1 MLTRI
6 LTAALVVLAAWGCD
20 RLSSRLAESSEAPM
34 AVAAARSWR
43 LEEPPA
49 DTLPATTRR
58 VWYGPS
64 VDPQGSPS
72 PDGLTYAH
80 THQATGD
87 IVLRDLESGEL
98 RYLTHNRAPYDPGTG
113 YWPRFSRDGSQVAYS
128 WHHSEDPAN
137 FELRIVDV
145 SGGEPRIIY
154 AEKPTRWI
162 NVEDWSPDGSTIGA
176 GRIRSDGVIEALI
189 ISLADGSVRVLKEF
203 ERYEEHVGSAPAGV
217 ANFSPD
223 GRFLVYDSPAGD
235 GRTDRDLFV
244 MAADGSRESRLLD
257 HPANDFVLGWAPNGS
272 VLFASDRTGTLG
284 AWLLPVRD
292 GRAAGPPRLVK
303 PDLWRARP
311 IGFTRDGK
319 YFYSV
324 DAGSSEIYVATLDG
338 ESRSVTRAPV
348 RLEAATLGLQHVPE
362 WSPDGRYLAYVVE
375 TDGSGAAPSFYLAVR
390 SLQTGEVREHRLPQG
405 LVYATAIR
413 WMPDGRSLLLWA
425 RDGEKEGL
433 LRIDVQTGETDQ
445 PFRIPPTDF
454 ATWGFEILPGGKS
467 VLYSVLHRIDLHS
480 TEGTTADDPMRWQI
494 KIRNL
499 EDGAEREIYSLI
511 WSMPPPGGEVRAV
524 FSPTISRDGRLVA
537 FREGDP
543 MNARIMVMPVAGGE
557 PRELAT
563 AVITSPAFAFPPS
576 NARAVTFTPD
586 GRAVL
591 FPSLPDDDD
600 PTMHVYRVGLEG
612 GEPEPI
618 GLAME
623 GLGRIRFHPD
633 GRRIVFTAGL
643 PSQNEIW
650 VLEDFLPS
658 EGDAG
663 VSPSGG

>member
-6 LTAALVVLAAWGCD
+6 LTAALAVLAAWGCD
-20 RLSSRLAESSEAPM
+20 RLSSRLAERSEAPV

-43 LEEPPA
+43 FEEPPA
-49 DTLPATTRR
+49 DTLPAMTRR
-58 VWYGPS
+58 VWYGPQ
-64 VDPQGSPS
+64 VDPSGSPS
-72 PDGLTYAH
+72 PDGLTYAYRD
-80 THQATGD
+80 QATGD

-98 RYLTHNRAPYDPGTG
+98 RRLTHNRAPNDPGTG
-113 YWPRFSRDGSQVAYS
+113 YWPRFSRDGSQVAYAWS
-128 WHHSEDPAN
+128 DWGNSN
-137 FELRIVDV
+137 FQLRVVDV
-145 SGGEPRIIY
+145 AGGEPRVIY
-154 AEKPTRWI
+154 AEEPSPWI
-162 NVEDWSPDGSTIGA
+162 NAEDWSPDGTTIVA
-176 GRIRSDGVIEALI
+176 GRIRSDGVIEAVS
-189 ISLADGSVRVLKEF
+189 ISLADGSVRVLKEY
-203 ERYEEHVGSAPAGV
+203 ERLLGSGPAGV

-223 GRFLVYDSPAGD
+223 GRFVVDAGPAGD

-244 MAADGSRESRLLD
+244 MAADGSWESRLLD

-292 GRAAGPPRLVK
+292 GRASGPPRLVK

-311 IGFTRDGK
+311 IGFTRDGR

-338 ESRSVTRAPV
+338 DSRSVTRAPV

-375 TDGSGAAPSFYLAVR
+375 TDGSGAGPSFYLAVR
-390 SLQTGEVREHRLPQG
+390 SLQTGEVREHRLPEG
-405 LVYATAIR
+405 LRYATAIR

-425 RDGEKEGL
+425 AGSEGEEL
-433 LRIDVQTGETDQ
+433 LRIDVQTGRTDQ
-445 PFRIPPTDF
+445 PFSIPSTDF
-454 ATWGFEILPGGKS
+454 GTWGFEILPGGES
-467 VLYSVLHRIDLHS
+467 VLYSVLHRKDESLP
-480 TEGTTADDPMRWQI
+480 DDQMRYEI
-494 KIRNL
+494 KIRDL

-511 WSMPPPGGEVRAV
+511 WTMPPPGGEVRAL

-537 FREGDP
+537 FRDGDP
-543 MNARIMVMPVAGGE
+543 RNARIMVMPVAGGE
-557 PRELAT
+557 PRELAA
-563 AVITSPAFAFPPS
+563 AVITSPTFTFSPS

-586 GRAVL
+586 GGAVL
-591 FPSLPDDDD
+591 FVSLSGDDD
-600 PTMHVYRVGLEG
+600 PTMHVYRVGLDG

-643 PSQNEIW
+643 PSQEEIW
-650 VLEDFLPS
+650 VLEGFLPG
-658 EGDAG
+658 EGDTG
-663 VSPSGG
+663 GSPSGG